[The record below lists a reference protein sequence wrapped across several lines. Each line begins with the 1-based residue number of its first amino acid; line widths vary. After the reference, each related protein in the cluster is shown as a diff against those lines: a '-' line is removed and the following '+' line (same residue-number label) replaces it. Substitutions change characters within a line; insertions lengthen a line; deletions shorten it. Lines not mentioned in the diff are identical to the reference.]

1 LPCPLGLDTDLSL
14 GDLRFLALPPLR
26 LPKVTLLE
34 LLTAF
39 ATFLFSF
46 SHDYLPFIL
55 STIDHTVPAMVTA
68 PPTISATTP
77 SLNKPLAATKPP
89 TNVSVC
95 LIIPNTCSLFIV
107 LGFYYLQDF
116 FDCAGFDILTI
127 TDFPLGVDV
136 FFTATFMSFDLPY
149 FIVFKFCISKLAINY
164 YFTITAVKIFYTHV
178 LA

>member
-55 STIDHTVPAMVTA
+55 STIDHTAPTTVNA
-68 PPTISATTP
+68 PPITAVTIPSSKRPLATTI
-77 SLNKPLAATKPP
+77 PP
-89 TNVSVC
+89 TKVSTC
-95 LIIPNTCSLFIV
+95 LTIPKIVSLFIV

-149 FIVFKFCISKLAINY
+149 FMFNIFCNSKITISNNLQ
-164 YFTITAVKIFYTHV
+164 
-178 LA
+178 

>member
-46 SHDYLPFIL
+46 SHYLPFIL
-55 STIDHTVPAMVTA
+55 STIDHTAPTTVNA
-68 PPTISATTP
+68 PPITAVTIPSSKRPLATTI
-77 SLNKPLAATKPP
+77 PP
-89 TNVSVC
+89 TKVSTC
-95 LIIPNTCSLFIV
+95 LTIPKIVSLFIV
-107 LGFYYLQDF
+107 LGFYYLQDFF

-164 YFTITAVKIFYTHV
+164 YFTITAVIIFYTHFF
-178 LA
+178 A